1 MKEHNDPR
9 HTTRAMV
16 LQKLFTDQFDADLKD
31 NPSYLHLEEG
41 DISELNDENEYIQ
54 EMFTQLYNGVNENT
68 DKIDDLI
75 KEHAPQWPITQI
87 KKIDLQI
94 LRIAVFE
101 GFVSKSVPPKV
112 AIDEA
117 IELAKEFGGENS
129 AKFVNGVL
137 GGIYEE
143 IANTS
148 TEKIKDKKEKK

>member
-16 LQKLFTDQFDADLKD
+16 LQKLFTDQFDTELKN
-31 NPSYLHLEEG
+31 NPSYLHLG
-41 DISELNDENEYIQ
+41 ENELSKLNEESDYVK
-54 EMFTQLYNGVNENT
+54 EMFNQIFKGVTEKT
-68 DKIDDLI
+68 EEIDNLI

-101 GFVSKSVPPKV
+101 GFVSKNVPPKV

-117 IELAKEFGGENS
+117 IELAKEFGGDNS
-129 AKFVNGVL
+129 AKFINGVL
-137 GGIYEE
+137 GGIYEKLE
-143 IANTS
+143 
-148 TEKIKDKKEKK
+148 DKKDNKKKKS